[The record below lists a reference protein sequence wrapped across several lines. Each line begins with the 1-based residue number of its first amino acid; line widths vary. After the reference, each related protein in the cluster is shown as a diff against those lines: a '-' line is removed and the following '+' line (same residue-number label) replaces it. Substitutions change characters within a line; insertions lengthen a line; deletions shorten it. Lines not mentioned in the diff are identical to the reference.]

1 LIGSLAGILPTTLLL
16 VFVPVR
22 ALDMGP
28 IDPLELSPLAIVI
41 SLLIALA
48 VGLAAGFWP
57 AYQAMRLR
65 TVDALRKV
73 A

>member
-1 LIGSLAGILPTTLLL
+1 VIPTALFLTY
-16 VFVPVR
+16 FPVKNLR
-22 ALDMGP
+22 MGP
-28 IDPLELSPLAIVI
+28 ISSFDVSPIAIAV
-41 SLLIALA
+41 SLIIALL
-48 VGLAAGFWP
+48 VGLGAGLWP

>member
-1 LIGSLAGILPTTLLL
+1 MDAL
-16 VFVPVR
+16 VV
-22 ALDMGP
+22 
-28 IDPLELSPLAIVI
+28 SPLAVVI
-41 SLLIALA
+41 SLLIALM

-65 TVDALRKV
+65 TVDALRRI